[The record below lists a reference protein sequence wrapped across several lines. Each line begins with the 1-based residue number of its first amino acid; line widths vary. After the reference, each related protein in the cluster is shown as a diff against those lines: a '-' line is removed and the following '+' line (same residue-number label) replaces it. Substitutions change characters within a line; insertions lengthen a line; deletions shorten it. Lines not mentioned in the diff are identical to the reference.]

1 MPFMERKGI
10 GGGITPTVA
19 SLGEK
24 IVVTSQRKT
33 FKDKIYGID
42 IDKNN
47 KTEGLHRGCAH
58 RREWETPGRH
68 ARTAMASIGQGREK
82 GGGEDGYPRGNIRR
96 GGDDEPEI
104 RHLSATTRRS
114 AGI

>member
-1 MPFMERKGI
+1 MLPF
-10 GGGITPTVA
+10 P
-19 SLGEK
+19 SQGEK
-24 IVVTSQRKT
+24 IVVISHREFFFKT
-33 FKDKIYGID
+33 KDYGIN

-58 RREWETPGRH
+58 RRERKAPGRH

-104 RHLSATTRRS
+104 RHLSATACGGERV
-114 AGI
+114 